1 MLNKGANMSRI
12 KCQNRPHIV
21 YELTVNGSTYIGV
34 TNVEVDLGVEG
45 SLRRRV
51 NKHWYRLKD
60 VKRKSWALYKAIA
73 ELDCR
78 EQIGRR
84 VLALCDNK
92 AQGHTKET
100 ELIAELKPV
109 LNTDV

>member
-1 MLNKGANMSRI
+1 MSRI

-34 TNVEVDLGVEG
+34 TNVEDKLGVEG
-45 SLRRRV
+45 SLRRRIA
-51 NKHWYRLKD
+51 KHWYRLKD
-60 VKRKSWALYKAIA
+60 VKRNSWTLYKAIA
-73 ELDCR
+73 ELDNR

-92 AQGHTKET
+92 QKGHTVET
-100 ELIAELKPV
+100 QLIAELKPA
-109 LNTDV
+109 LNDDV